1 MESIQQTIAPYM
13 VIQHSL
19 GMWTLDSGYWNRD
32 SLSVELG
39 FRIPTVV
46 SGIPDCKAQPDSTS
60 KNISGILESVLP
72 YIGRYVVYTYQ
83 HKEWFYN
90 WPTWQ
95 TFWGELASPRERPG
109 ELASR
114 LGENEKGNMNGS
126 LQSEKEEGERVP
138 TLLLCAPQF
147 LLVSIPFKR
156 LPSRLIIYNVSIE
169 NR

>member
-19 GMWTLDSGYWNRD
+19 GMWTPDSRYWNRD

-46 SGIPDCKAQPDSTS
+46 SDIPDCKAQPDSTS

-95 TFWGELASPRERPG
+95 TFWGELALLRELPG

-114 LGENEKGNMNGS
+114 LGENGKGKHEWLTTKREGN
-126 LQSEKEEGERVP
+126 KENAFP
-138 TLLLCAPQF
+138 LSF
-147 LLVSIPFKR
+147 FKR
-156 LPSRLIIYNVSIE
+156 LNSCLSLSPSNAYQAG
-169 NR
+169 

>member
-19 GMWTLDSGYWNRD
+19 GMWTLDSGSWNRD

-95 TFWGELASPRERPG
+95 TFWGELASSRERPG

-114 LGENEKGNMNGS
+114 LGENGKGKHEWLTTEREGNKESAFPPSFFARLNSCLSLSPSNGY
-126 LQSEKEEGERVP
+126 Q
-138 TLLLCAPQF
+138 A
-147 LLVSIPFKR
+147 
-156 LPSRLIIYNVSIE
+156 SIE